1 MRVRLFMR
9 ILKLIVEYGPMNLG
23 HLYHLKKGKKITQ
36 ADLSIAGMI
45 GLL

>member
-1 MRVRLFMR
+1 
-9 ILKLIVEYGPMNLG
+9 MNLG